1 MSDARSVHQWVL
13 ALFLVGLAFSITLSE
28 SVLALLAL
36 LGLWRL
42 RNASVRAAL
51 GFPLAGPVLAFA
63 AATLLSAFRSE
74 NPAASLVDA
83 RGLLLFAVLYVLLEA
98 LPDVDAADKFL
109 TRLFLLLAIHAGLS
123 VIQVALCPRE
133 PVRLAVLA
141 RFFHRCDRAHGFF
154 SIYMTLA
161 GVLTLVLL
169 ATLPR
174 LIGRTGER
182 QRWMLPAWAISGL
195 GLVLTLTRG
204 AWLGFVAGAIAL
216 SLYLRRFSVLVAIAA
231 VLLGILLLPAG
242 PLEHR
247 IRSFADPSD
256 PTMRERLLMWQSGL
270 AIIRDHPL
278 TGVGPGQ
285 VKAVFPRYALPEAH
299 RKTTSHVHNTPLQ
312 ITAERG
318 LLGLAAWLWIWS
330 AFFLR
335 GARLLR
341 RIGPAQAREWRLVA
355 GSLVAIVGFLV
366 AGLFEH
372 NFGDSEV
379 VMVAYAVMVL
389 PFVVERSLGGE
400 DRR

>member
-1 MSDARSVHQWVL
+1 VW
-13 ALFLVGLAFSITLSE
+13 
-28 SVLALLAL
+28 
-36 LGLWRL
+36 
-42 RNASVRAAL
+42 
-51 GFPLAGPVLAFA
+51 PVLAFA
-63 AATLLSAFRSE
+63 ATTLLSALRSA

-83 RGLLLFAVLYVLLEA
+83 KGLLLLAVLYVLADA
-98 LPDVDAADKFL
+98 LPDVDAADRFL
-109 TRLFLLLAIHAGLS
+109 TALFLLVTAHAGLG

-133 PVRLAVLA
+133 PVSLPFLA

-174 LIGRTGER
+174 LLARTPER
-182 QRWMLPAWAISGL
+182 RRWMLPLWALSGL

-204 AWLGFVAGAIAL
+204 AWLGFLAGAAAL
-216 SLYLRRFSVLVAIAA
+216 SLVLRRLSALVTMGA
-231 VLLGILLLPAG
+231 VLLGLLLLLPAG

-247 IRSFADPSD
+247 VRSFGDPSD
-256 PTMRERLLMWQSGL
+256 PTMRERLYMWESGL
-270 AIIRDHPL
+270 QIVRDHPL

-299 RKTTSHVHNTPLQ
+299 RKTTSHVHDTPLQ

-318 LLGLAAWLWIWS
+318 LLGLGAWLWIWI
-330 AFFLR
+330 AFFLH

-341 RIGPAQAREWRLVA
+341 RIGPQREREWGLVA
-355 GSLVAIVGFLV
+355 GSLAAVLGFLV
-366 AGLFEH
+366 AGLFEY

-379 VMVAYAVMVL
+379 VMVAYAVMAL
-389 PFVVERSLGGE
+389 PFVVARSLSSGA
-400 DRR
+400 